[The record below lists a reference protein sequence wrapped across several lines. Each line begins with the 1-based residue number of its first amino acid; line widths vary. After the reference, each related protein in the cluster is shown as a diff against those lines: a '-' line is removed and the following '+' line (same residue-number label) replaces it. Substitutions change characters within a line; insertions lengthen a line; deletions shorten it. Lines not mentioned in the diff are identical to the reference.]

1 MNINLENYRIFYS
14 VAKNKNITKASKELL
29 ISQPGVSKAIKNL
42 EEQINCQLF
51 IRSKNG
57 VVLTHEG
64 EIFFEEIKKA
74 MEMVKNAEER
84 LQESINL
91 ESGYLKIGISNTLV
105 QNYLLPYLEKY
116 HQLYPNIKINVFTD
130 QTKELIDKVLDCRL
144 DFIIL
149 NMPYQIDKSLKVEK
163 LKDVEDIFVVGKKYY
178 DLTNKAIDLDTLN
191 NYPLI
196 LLPKESSTRRFLD
209 DFLIKRDI
217 YLNAEMELTSSNLV
231 TEFTKIGLGI
241 GYTTKEFIQ
250 KDLDNNEL
258 YELKV
263 TPKIPMRYIGICY
276 KDTNISMAS
285 KEFMKLLGL

>member
-51 IRSKNG
+51 IRNKNG

-74 MEMVKNAEER
+74 MEMVKNAEDR

-91 ESGYLKIGISNTLV
+91 ESGYLKIGISNTLM
-105 QNYLLPYLEKY
+105 QKYLLPYLEKY

-130 QTKELIDKVLDCRL
+130 QTKELIDRVLDGRL

-178 DLTNKAIDLDTLN
+178 DLTNKTISLDQLN

-209 DFLIKRDI
+209 DFLIKQDI

-241 GYTTKEFIQ
+241 GYITKEFIQ
-250 KDLDNNEL
+250 EYLDNNEL

-263 TPKIPMRYIGICY
+263 IPKIPMRYIGLCY
-276 KDTNISMAS
+276 KDTNVSIAS